1 MYGYCM
7 DKRKN
12 MLVEIA
18 EIPFEIRCRFEENL
32 QFLNDYR
39 TEKEPLFVI
48 EPVQADLKRM
58 QEEFDREAVL
68 EGRAKQQFGD
78 SFLENNVVHLLLAEK
93 LVFYNVLMLHGSAL
107 CMDGEA
113 YIFTAPSGTG
123 KSTHSRLWRE
133 AFGERIWMINDDKPM
148 LQIKDD
154 GVMVFGTPWDGKHRL
169 SRNSSAP
176 LKAIVWLYR
185 DEQNHIE
192 PMSKV
197 EAFPV
202 LLNQAFGKTD
212 PTIMTRV
219 MNLEKELLDKAA
231 YYKLG
236 CNMESDAA
244 VLAYKGMTTDTVRQC
259 L

>member
-1 MYGYCM
+1 M

-12 MLVEIA
+12 MRVEIA
-18 EIPFEIRCRFEENL
+18 EVPFEIRCRFEENL
-32 QFLNDYR
+32 QFLYDYR
-39 TEKEPLFVI
+39 TEKEPLFSI
-48 EPVQADLKRM
+48 KPELSDLKRT

-68 EGRAKQQFGD
+68 EGRPKQQFGET
-78 SFLENNVVHLLLAEK
+78 FLENNAVHLMLSEK
-93 LVFYNVLMLHGSAL
+93 LVSYNVLMLHGSAL
-107 CMDGEA
+107 CMDGDA

-148 LQIKDD
+148 LRIKND
-154 GVMVFGTPWDGKHRL
+154 GVMVFGTPWNGKHRL
-169 SRNSSAP
+169 GRNASAP

-202 LLNQAFGKTD
+202 LLNQAFGSTNLAV
-212 PTIMTRV
+212 MTRV
-219 MNLEKELLDKAA
+219 MNLEKELLNKVGF
-231 YYKLG
+231 YKLG
-236 CNMESDAA
+236 CNMETDAA
-244 VLAYKGMTTDTVRQC
+244 VLAYKGMTADIAR
-259 L
+259 

>member
-1 MYGYCM
+1 M
-7 DKRKN
+7 DKRMN
-12 MLVEIA
+12 MRVEIA
-18 EIPFEIRCRFEENL
+18 EVPFEIRCRFEENL

-39 TEKEPLFVI
+39 TEKEPLFSI
-48 EPVQADLKRM
+48 EPERADLIRT

-68 EGRAKQQFGD
+68 EGRPKQQFGET
-78 SFLENNVVHLLLAEK
+78 FLENNAVHLMLSEK
-93 LVFYNVLMLHGSAL
+93 LVSYNVLMLHGSAL
-107 CMDGEA
+107 CMDGDA

-148 LQIKDD
+148 LRIKND
-154 GVMVFGTPWDGKHRL
+154 GVMVFGTPWNGKHRL
-169 SRNSSAP
+169 GRNASAP

-202 LLNQAFGKTD
+202 LLNQAFGSTNLAV
-212 PTIMTRV
+212 MTRV
-219 MNLEKELLDKAA
+219 MNLEKELLNKVGF
-231 YYKLG
+231 YKLG
-236 CNMESDAA
+236 CNVETDAA
-244 VLAYKGMTTDTVRQC
+244 VLAYKGMTADIAR
-259 L
+259 

>member
-1 MYGYCM
+1 M

-12 MLVEIA
+12 MRVEIA
-18 EIPFEIRCRFEENL
+18 EVPFEIRCRFEENL

-39 TEKEPLFVI
+39 TEKEPLFSI
-48 EPVQADLKRM
+48 EPERADLIRT

-68 EGRAKQQFGD
+68 EGRPKQQFGET
-78 SFLENNVVHLLLAEK
+78 FLENNAVHLMLSEK
-93 LVFYNVLMLHGSAL
+93 LVSYNVLMLHGSAL
-107 CMDGEA
+107 CMDGDA

-148 LQIKDD
+148 LRIKND
-154 GVMVFGTPWDGKHRL
+154 GVMVFGTPWNGKHRL
-169 SRNSSAP
+169 GRNASAP

-202 LLNQAFGKTD
+202 LLNQAFGSTNLAV
-212 PTIMTRV
+212 MTRV
-219 MNLEKELLDKAA
+219 MNLEKELLNKVGF
-231 YYKLG
+231 YKLG
-236 CNMESDAA
+236 CNVETDAA
-244 VLAYKGMTTDTVRQC
+244 VLAYKGMTADIAR
-259 L
+259 